1 MDRRQRV
8 LNFVVPH
15 GRTGVELGPLSRPI
29 VLKSD
34 GNVLYADHLST
45 EGLRH
50 QYRDH
55 PTLGPDGIEGIVP
68 VDVVLGEGGLPRAL
82 GSRGPVDYIVA
93 SHVVEHVPDAI
104 GWLREC
110 GEALNE
116 GGVFC
121 LMVPDKRFTFDH
133 FRTPTSVGALVAA
146 HLLRLRTPPPE
157 AVYEHFA
164 RACEVD
170 VPATWR
176 GQPVPD
182 RLIVG
187 GPPAALDATAT
198 AVASGRHIDV
208 HCTVFTPY
216 SFGRVLTELLA
227 LDLLPFECAALEPTR
242 PCESEFFVL
251 LRKRSDLGAAARAA
265 TVPRLDPAR
274 HNALPPPASWPKRT
288 RAAARRWV
296 RSLRGRRS

>member
-1 MDRRQRV
+1 M
-8 LNFVVPH
+8 NFVVPH

>member
-274 HNALPPPASWPKRT
+274 HDALPPAAGWPKRT

>member
-29 VLKSD
+29 ILKSD

-116 GGVFC
+116 SGVFC

-146 HLLRLRTPPPE
+146 HLLQLRTPPPE

-182 RLIVG
+182 RPIVG

-251 LRKRSDLGAAARAA
+251 LRKRSDLSAAARAA

-274 HNALPPPASWPKRT
+274 YDALPPAAGWPKRT

>member
-1 MDRRQRV
+1 M
-8 LNFVVPH
+8 NFVVPH

-29 VLKSD
+29 ILKSD

-116 GGVFC
+116 SGVFC

-146 HLLRLRTPPPE
+146 HLLQLRTPPPE

-182 RLIVG
+182 RPIVG

-251 LRKRSDLGAAARAA
+251 LRKRSDLSAAARAA

-274 HNALPPPASWPKRT
+274 YDALPPAAGWPKRT

>member
-227 LDLLPFECAALEPTR
+227 LGLLPFECAALEPTR

-274 HNALPPPASWPKRT
+274 HDALPPAAGWPKRT

>member
-170 VPATWR
+170 VSATWR

-182 RLIVG
+182 RPIVG

-251 LRKRSDLGAAARAA
+251 LRKRSDLSAAARAA

-274 HNALPPPASWPKRT
+274 HDALPPRAGWPKRT
-288 RAAARRWV
+288 HAAARRWV

>member
-1 MDRRQRV
+1 M
-8 LNFVVPH
+8 NFVVPH

-176 GQPVPD
+176 GQRVPD
-182 RLIVG
+182 RPIVG

-274 HNALPPPASWPKRT
+274 HDALPPPAGWPKRT

>member
-176 GQPVPD
+176 GQRVPD
-182 RLIVG
+182 RPIVG

-242 PCESEFFVL
+242 PCKSEFFVL
-251 LRKRSDLGAAARAA
+251 LRKRSDLGAAARSA

-274 HNALPPPASWPKRT
+274 HDALPPPAGWPKRT